1 MQLNVV
7 MLLEPDFVS
16 MKLVV
21 TLEPVISS
29 AHLSAGFFRPSR
41 LIEPCGTDGSMGPLK
56 D

>member
-29 AHLSAGFFRPSR
+29 AHLSVGFIDRVVS
-41 LIEPCGTDGSMGPLK
+41 LNLVVLMAQWVH
-56 D
+56 